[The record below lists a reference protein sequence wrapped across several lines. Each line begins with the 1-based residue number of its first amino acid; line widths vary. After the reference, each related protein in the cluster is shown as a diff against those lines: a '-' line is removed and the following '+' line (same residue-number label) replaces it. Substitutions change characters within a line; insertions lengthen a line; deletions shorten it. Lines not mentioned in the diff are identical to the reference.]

1 MIFAGLPN
9 YRIGGGHN
17 KRKTVKNDLVIRRI
31 IEVGALFLI
40 GDGIMGLIKPR
51 WHSRL
56 WHFGPQLA
64 LAATEELAAHPNT
77 ARAVY
82 AAEALIGIAIASCS
96 TPENH

>member
-1 MIFAGLPN
+1 MIFAGSPN
-9 YRIGGGHN
+9 EVSGGPN

-56 WHFGPQLA
+56 WNLGPQLA
-64 LAATEELAAHPNT
+64 LAATEELAAHPKM

-82 AAEALIGIAIASCS
+82 AAEAAIGIAIASCS
-96 TPENH
+96 TPENR